1 MFRAVPGAYLE
12 NRRNETRVEPSLSGS
27 SLPGQEAAARAP
39 ATGLEPASP
48 AAGFSRFA
56 WLRFRGRSFALSE
69 GNLFLLLAI
78 VIGVFSGLAVVAF
91 RRAIDWIQLGLLG
104 SALAPPHLRVV
115 LVPMLAGLAVA
126 VLVQKWFPAARGSG
140 VNQTKA
146 AVYVFDGYI
155 PFRTVIGKF
164 LSCSLAIGSGQSL
177 GPEDPSLQ
185 MGAGI
190 ASALG
195 RRLKLSRDKLRLL
208 APVGAAAGLAAAFN
222 APISAVLFV
231 IEEVIGTW
239 SATAL
244 GAIVLAAVASA
255 VTMRSFLG
263 GEPMFHVPPYTLG
276 HPAELLSYAVLGVV
290 SGVLS
295 LAFTKIIAFFRPK
308 LRALPGWTYYFQPA
322 AAGLLIGFV
331 GLRFPQAMGTGYPY
345 IDQALH
351 SQYTWQILG
360 LLGIAKILTTSS
372 SFVSGTPGGMFAPVL
387 FIGAMTGG
395 AIGGLE
401 HHFFPQVSASVAP
414 FALVG
419 MGTFF
424 AGFLRVP
431 ITSVFMVVETSGS
444 YSIVLP
450 VMISNTIAYLIS
462 RTYQDVAL
470 FDLLAKQDGLELP
483 SMEEQREQI
492 VLRVED
498 AMRKPDLPP
507 LQASDTLGHALD
519 IAEKTAEEILLVR
532 FPTGRWAGISRKD
545 LPAMAAAHPKETQ
558 LREALSTSRLPVLH
572 PDQRL
577 DDALRFIQGHALLP
591 VVSREGSRKLEGVIS
606 LPDILA
612 AYQSAA

>member
-1 MFRAVPGAYLE
+1 MSERDIPIE
-12 NRRNETRVEPSLSGS
+12 EERPPEPTGEFPSAEANDS
-27 SLPGQEAAARAP
+27 SLKWLSSRARLL
-39 ATGLEPASP
+39 T
-48 AAGFSRFA
+48 
-56 WLRFRGRSFALSE
+56 LSE

-78 VIGVFSGLAVVAF
+78 IIGMFAGMAVVCF
-91 RRAIDWIQLGLLG
+91 RITIEWVRLGLLG
-104 SALAPPHLRVV
+104 SALAPPPMRVI
-115 LVPMLAGLAVA
+115 LAPAGAGLVVA
-126 VLVQKWFPAARGSG
+126 FLVQKFFRAARGSG

-146 AVYVFDGYI
+146 AVYVFDGYV

-164 LSCSLAIGSGQSL
+164 LTCSLAIGSGQSL

-239 SATAL
+239 SASAL
-244 GAIVLAAVASA
+244 GAIVLAAVSSA
-255 VTMRSFLG
+255 VVMRSFLG
-263 GEPMFHVPPYTLG
+263 GEPMFRVPPYTLA
-276 HPAELLSYAVLGVV
+276 HPAELLAYAVLGVV

-295 LAFTKIIAFFRPK
+295 LAFTKIIAYFRPK
-308 LRALPGWTYYFQPA
+308 LRALPEWTYYFQPA
-322 AAGLLIGFV
+322 AAGLLIGFI
-331 GLRFPQAMGTGYPY
+331 GLRFPQSMGTGYPY

-351 SQYTWQILG
+351 SQYTWEILAV
-360 LLGIAKILTTSS
+360 LGFAKILTTSL

-387 FIGAMTGG
+387 FIGAMIGG

-462 RTYQDVAL
+462 RKYQDVAL

-492 VLRVED
+492 VIRVED
-498 AMRKPDLPP
+498 AMRQPDLPP
-507 LQASDTLGHALD
+507 LQAGDTLARAME
-519 IAEKTAEEILLVR
+519 IAENSTVEVLLVR
-532 FPTGRWAGISRKD
+532 FPTGRWAGIARKD
-545 LPAMAAAHPKETQ
+545 LPAMALAHTPETQ
-558 LREALSTSRLPVLH
+558 LREVLSTARLPVLH

-577 DDALRFIQGHALLP
+577 DDALRFIQGHSLLP
-591 VVSREGSRKLEGVIS
+591 VVSRAGSRKLEGVIS
-606 LPDILA
+606 LPDILT
-612 AYQSAA
+612 AYQKVS

>member
-1 MFRAVPGAYLE
+1 MSEPKIPVEEAQAPAPKVETAPAAA
-12 NRRNETRVEPSLSGS
+12 NES
-27 SLPGQEAAARAP
+27 SLRWLGARA
-39 ATGLEPASP
+39 
-48 AAGFSRFA
+48 
-56 WLRFRGRSFALSE
+56 RSFTLSE

-78 VIGVFSGLAVVAF
+78 VIGMFSGMAVVCF
-91 RRAIDWIQLGLLG
+91 RITIEWVRLGLLG
-104 SALAPPHLRVV
+104 SALAPPPLRV
-115 LVPMLAGLAVA
+115 LLAPAGAGLVVA
-126 VLVQKWFPAARGSG
+126 FLVQKVFRAARGSG

-146 AVYVFDGYI
+146 AVYVFDGYV

-164 LSCSLAIGSGQSL
+164 LTCSIAIGGGQSL

-239 SATAL
+239 SASAL
-244 GAIVLAAVASA
+244 GAIVLAAVSSA
-255 VTMRSFLG
+255 VVMRSFLG
-263 GEPMFHVPPYTLG
+263 GEPMFRVPAYTLSQ
-276 HPAELLSYAVLGVV
+276 PAELLAYAVLGVV
-290 SGVLS
+290 SGILS
-295 LAFTKIIAFFRPK
+295 LAFTKIIAYFRPK
-308 LRALPGWTYYFQPA
+308 LRALPEWTYYFQPA
-322 AAGLLIGFV
+322 AAGLLIGFI
-331 GLRFPQAMGTGYPY
+331 GLRIPQSMGTGYPY
-345 IDQALH
+345 IDEALH
-351 SQYTWQILG
+351 SQYTWEILAILG
-360 LLGIAKILTTSS
+360 FAKILTTSL

-387 FIGAMTGG
+387 FIGAMIGG

-462 RTYQDVAL
+462 RKYQEGAL
-470 FDLLAKQDGLELP
+470 FDILAKQDDLELP

-507 LQASDTLGHALD
+507 LQASDTVTRALE
-519 IAEKTAEEILLVR
+519 IAESSTEEILLVR
-532 FPTGRWAGISRKD
+532 FPTGRWAGIAKKD
-545 LPAMAAAHPKETQ
+545 MPALAAAHPKDTQ
-558 LREALSTSRLPVLH
+558 LREVLSTARLPILH

-577 DDALRFIQGHALLP
+577 DDALRFIQGHPLLP
-591 VVSREGSRKLEGVIS
+591 VVGRAGSRKLEGVLS
-606 LPDILA
+606 LPDILT
-612 AYQSAA
+612 AYQRAT

>member
-1 MFRAVPGAYLE
+1 VSDLNASIGETPTPPPQQAPPSAEPRHVGLKWLSSRARLL
-12 NRRNETRVEPSLSGS
+12 T
-27 SLPGQEAAARAP
+27 
-39 ATGLEPASP
+39 
-48 AAGFSRFA
+48 
-56 WLRFRGRSFALSE
+56 LSE

-78 VIGVFSGLAVVAF
+78 IIGMFSGMAVVCF
-91 RRAIDWIQLGLLG
+91 RIAIEWVRLGLLG
-104 SALAPPHLRVV
+104 SALAPPHLRVL
-115 LVPMLAGLAVA
+115 LVPAGAGLFVA
-126 VLVQKWFPAARGSG
+126 FLVQKFFPAARGSG

-146 AVYVFDGYI
+146 AVYVFDGYV

-164 LSCSLAIGSGQSL
+164 LTCSLAIGSGQSL

-239 SATAL
+239 SASAL
-244 GAIVLAAVASA
+244 GAIVLAAVSSA
-255 VTMRSFLG
+255 VVMRSFLG
-263 GEPMFHVPPYTLG
+263 GEPMFRVPAYTLA
-276 HPAELLSYAVLGVV
+276 HPAELLAYAVLGVV

-295 LAFTKIIAFFRPK
+295 LAFTKIIAFFRPR
-308 LRALPGWTYYFQPA
+308 LRALPEWTYYFQPA
-322 AAGLLIGFV
+322 AAGLLIGFI
-331 GLRFPQAMGTGYPY
+331 GLRIPQSMGTGYPY

-351 SQYTWQILG
+351 SQYTWEILA
-360 LLGIAKILTTSS
+360 LLGFTKILTTSL

-387 FIGAMTGG
+387 FIGAMIGG

-401 HHFFPQVSASVAP
+401 HHFFPQVSATVAP

-431 ITSVFMVVETSGS
+431 ITSVFMVVETTGS

-462 RTYQDVAL
+462 RNYQDVAL
-470 FDLLAKQDGLELP
+470 FDLLAKQDNLELP

-498 AMRKPDLPP
+498 ALRKPELPP
-507 LQASDTLGHALD
+507 LQASDTLARALEL
-519 IAEKTAEEILLVR
+519 AEASSEEVLLVR
-532 FPTGRWAGISRKD
+532 FPTGRWAGIPRAD
-545 LPAMAAAHPKETQ
+545 LRTMASQHPGETH
-558 LREALSTSRLPVLH
+558 LREILPMARLPILH

-591 VVSREGSRKLEGVIS
+591 VVSRAASRKLEGVLS
-606 LPDILA
+606 LPDILM
-612 AYQSAA
+612 AYQRSS

>member
-1 MFRAVPGAYLE
+1 MSVGKI
-12 NRRNETRVEPSLSGS
+12 
-27 SLPGQEAAARAP
+27 
-39 ATGLEPASP
+39 P
-48 AAGFSRFA
+48 AAETQVPAQAAFPARKWLTFA
-56 WLRFRGRSFALSE
+56 GRSFSLSE

-78 VIGVFSGLAVVAF
+78 VIGVLAGLAVVAF
-91 RRAIDWIQLGLLG
+91 REAIDWIRISLLG
-104 SALAPPHLRVV
+104 SALAPSHLRLL
-115 LVPMLAGLAVA
+115 LVPSIAGLVVA
-126 VLVQKWFPAARGSG
+126 FLVKKFFPGARGSG

-146 AVYVFDGYI
+146 AVYIFDGYV

-164 LSCSLAIGSGQSL
+164 LTCSLAIGSGQSL

-195 RRLKLSRDKLRLL
+195 RRMKLSRDKIRLL

-222 APISAVLFV
+222 APISAMLFV

-239 SATAL
+239 SASAL
-244 GAIVLAAVASA
+244 GAIVLAAVSSA
-255 VTMRSFLG
+255 IVMRSFLG
-263 GEPMFHVPPYTLG
+263 GEPMFGVPPYSLA
-276 HPAELLSYAVLGVV
+276 HPAELLAYAALGVV

-295 LAFTKIIAFFRPK
+295 VAFTKIIAYFRPK
-308 LRALPGWTYYFQPA
+308 LSALPGWTYYFQPA
-322 AAGLLIGFV
+322 AAGLLIGIV
-331 GLRFPQAMGTGYPY
+331 GLRFPEAMGTGYPY

-351 SQYTWQILG
+351 SQYTWQILAV
-360 LLGIAKILTTSS
+360 LGFAKILTTSL
-372 SFVSGTPGGMFAPVL
+372 SFVSGTPGGMFAPTL
-387 FIGAMTGG
+387 FIGAMIGG

-401 HHFFPQVSASVAP
+401 HHLFPQIAASVAP

-424 AGFLRVP
+424 AGFLRAP
-431 ITSVFMVVETSGS
+431 ITSVFMVVETTGS

-462 RTYQDVAL
+462 RAYQDVGL
-470 FDLLAKQDGLELP
+470 FDLVAKQDGLELP

-498 AMRKPDLPP
+498 AMRKPEVPP
-507 LQASDTLGHALD
+507 LQASDTLGRALE
-519 IAEKTAEEILLVR
+519 IAATSTEETLLVR
-532 FPTGRWAGISRKD
+532 FPSGRWAEISTKD
-545 LPAMAAAHPKETQ
+545 LGAMASAHPRETH
-558 LREALSTSRLPVLH
+558 LREVLSTARVPVLH

-577 DDALRFIQGHALLP
+577 DDALRFVPGHALLP
-591 VVSREGSRKLEGVIS
+591 VVGRAGSRKLEGVIS

-612 AYQSAA
+612 AYQRTS

>member
-1 MFRAVPGAYLE
+1 LVPAGA
-12 NRRNETRVEPSLSGS
+12 
-27 SLPGQEAAARAP
+27 
-39 ATGLEPASP
+39 GL
-48 AAGFSRFA
+48 F
-56 WLRFRGRSFALSE
+56 
-69 GNLFLLLAI
+69 
-78 VIGVFSGLAVVAF
+78 VAF
-91 RRAIDWIQLGLLG
+91 
-104 SALAPPHLRVV
+104 
-115 LVPMLAGLAVA
+115 
-126 VLVQKWFPAARGSG
+126 LVQKFFPGARGSG

-146 AVYVFDGYI
+146 AVYVFDGFV

-164 LSCSLAIGSGQSL
+164 ITCSLAIGSGQSL

-239 SATAL
+239 SASAL
-244 GAIVLAAVASA
+244 GAIVLAAVSSA
-255 VTMRSFLG
+255 VVMRSFLG
-263 GEPMFHVPPYTLG
+263 GEPMFRVPAYTLA
-276 HPAELLSYAVLGVV
+276 HPAELLAYAVLGVV
-290 SGVLS
+290 SGILS
-295 LAFTKIIAFFRPK
+295 LAFTKIIAYFRPK
-308 LRALPGWTYYFQPA
+308 LGALPEWTHYFQPA
-322 AAGLLIGFV
+322 VAGLLIGFI
-331 GLRFPQAMGTGYPY
+331 GLRFPQSMGTGYSY

-351 SQYTWQILG
+351 SQYTWQVLAILG
-360 LLGIAKILTTSS
+360 FAKILTTSL

-387 FIGAMTGG
+387 FIGAMIGG

-401 HHFFPQVSASVAP
+401 HHFFPRVSASIAP

-462 RTYQDVAL
+462 RKYQDVAL
-470 FDLLAKQDGLELP
+470 FDLLAKQDDLELP

-498 AMRKPDLPP
+498 AMRKPDLTP
-507 LQASDTLGHALD
+507 LQASDTLARALE
-519 IAEKTAEEILLVR
+519 IAGTSTEEVLLVR
-532 FPTGRWAGISRKD
+532 FPTGRWAGIARKD
-545 LPAMAAAHPKETQ
+545 LPAMASAHPKETQ
-558 LREALSTSRLPVLH
+558 LREVLSTARLPILH

-577 DDALRFIQGHALLP
+577 DDVLRFIQGHALLP
-591 VVSREGSRKLEGVIS
+591 VVGRAGSRKLEGVLS
-606 LPDILA
+606 LPDILT
-612 AYQSAA
+612 AYQRTP

>member
-1 MFRAVPGAYLE
+1 MSDPGIPNGAA
-12 NRRNETRVEPSLSGS
+12 
-27 SLPGQEAAARAP
+27 QAAAR
-39 ATGLEPASP
+39 TFEPASDN
-48 AAGFSRFA
+48 AAAPSRK
-56 WLRFRGRSFALSE
+56 WLGIGRPSFALSE

-78 VIGVFSGLAVVAF
+78 VIGVFSGLVVVCF
-91 RRAIDWIQLGLLG
+91 RIAIEWVRLGLLG
-104 SALAPPHLRVV
+104 SALAPPHLRVL
-115 LVPMLAGLAVA
+115 LVPALAGLVVA
-126 VLVQKWFPAARGSG
+126 FLVHKLFPSARGSG

-146 AVYVFDGYI
+146 AVYVFDGYV

-164 LSCSLAIGSGQSL
+164 LTCSLAIGAGHSL

-195 RRLKLSRDKLRLL
+195 RGFKLSRDKLRLI

-244 GAIVLAAVASA
+244 GAIILAAVSSA
-255 VTMRSFLG
+255 VVMRFFLG
-263 GEPMFHVPPYTLG
+263 GEPMFRVPPYTLG

-295 LAFTKIIAFFRPK
+295 LGFTKIIAFFRPK
-308 LRALPGWTYYFQPA
+308 LRALPEWTYYFQPA
-322 AAGLLIGFV
+322 AAGLLIGFI

-351 SQYTWQILG
+351 GEYTWQILG

-387 FIGAMTGG
+387 FIGATIGG
-395 AIGGLE
+395 AIGGIE

-450 VMISNTIAYLIS
+450 VMISNTIAYLIT
-462 RTYQDVAL
+462 RKYQDVAL

-498 AMRKPDLPP
+498 AMRRPDLPP
-507 LQASDTLGHALD
+507 LQASDTLGHAL
-519 IAEKTAEEILLVR
+519 EVSETTAEEVLLVR
-532 FPTGRWAGISRKD
+532 FPTGRWAEISRGD
-545 LPAMAAAHPKETQ
+545 LPAMGAVHPKETQ
-558 LREALSTSRLPVLH
+558 LRETLSTARLPILH

-606 LPDILA
+606 LPDILT
-612 AYQSAA
+612 AYQRTP

>member
-1 MFRAVPGAYLE
+1 MTDRNTPPEVRPLPAISAQPQAAYSRNLGFEWLSLRA
-12 NRRNETRVEPSLSGS
+12 RSLS
-27 SLPGQEAAARAP
+27 
-39 ATGLEPASP
+39 
-48 AAGFSRFA
+48 
-56 WLRFRGRSFALSE
+56 LSE

-78 VIGVFSGLAVVAF
+78 IIGMSSGLAVVFF
-91 RRAIDWIQLGLLG
+91 RKTIEWVRLALLG
-104 SALAPPHLRVV
+104 SALAPPHLRVL
-115 LVPMLAGLAVA
+115 LVPAGAGLIVA
-126 VLVQKWFPAARGSG
+126 FLIQKFFLAARSSG

-146 AVYVFDGYI
+146 AVYVFDGYV

-164 LSCSLAIGSGQSL
+164 LTCSLAIGSGQSL

-239 SATAL
+239 SASAL
-244 GAIVLAAVASA
+244 GAIVLAAVSS
-255 VTMRSFLG
+255 VVVMRSFLG
-263 GEPMFHVPPYTLG
+263 GEPMFRVPAYTLA
-276 HPAELLSYAVLGVV
+276 HPAELLAYAVLGVL
-290 SGVLS
+290 SGILS
-295 LAFTKIIAFFRPK
+295 LAFTKIIAYFRPK
-308 LRALPGWTYYFQPA
+308 LRSLPEWTYFFQPA
-322 AAGLLIGFV
+322 AAGLLIGLV
-331 GLRFPQAMGTGYPY
+331 GLRIPQSMGTGYPY

-351 SQYTWQILG
+351 GQYTWDFLAILG
-360 LLGIAKILTTSS
+360 FAKILTTSL

-387 FIGAMTGG
+387 FIGAMMGG

-450 VMISNTIAYLIS
+450 VMISNTLAYLIS
-462 RTYQDVAL
+462 RKYQDVAL
-470 FDLLAKQDGLELP
+470 FDLLAKQDNLELP

-498 AMRKPDLPP
+498 AMRKPNLPP
-507 LQASDTLGHALD
+507 LQASDTLARALE
-519 IAEKTAEEILLVR
+519 IMEASIEEVLLVR
-532 FPTGRWAGISRKD
+532 FPTGRWAGIGGKD
-545 LPAMAAAHPKETQ
+545 LSAMASVHPPETL
-558 LREALSTSRLPVLH
+558 LREILSTARLPILH

-591 VVSREGSRKLEGVIS
+591 VVSRAASRKLEGVLS

-612 AYQSAA
+612 AYQRAS

>member
-1 MFRAVPGAYLE
+1 MSERDIPVSGAQA
-12 NRRNETRVEPSLSGS
+12 S
-27 SLPGQEAAARAP
+27 AP
-39 ATGLEPASP
+39 VAEPAS
-48 AAGFSRFA
+48 ADATGTGLQWLSSRARLFT
-56 WLRFRGRSFALSE
+56 LSE

-78 VIGVFSGLAVVAF
+78 IIGIFSGMAVVCF
-91 RRAIDWIQLGLLG
+91 RIAIEWVRLGLLG
-104 SALAPPHLRVV
+104 SALAPPPLRVILAPAV
-115 LVPMLAGLAVA
+115 AGLVVA
-126 VLVQKWFPAARGSG
+126 FLVQKFFRAARGSG

-146 AVYVFDGYI
+146 AVYVFDGYV

-164 LSCSLAIGSGQSL
+164 LTCSIAIGAGQSL

-239 SATAL
+239 SASAL
-244 GAIVLAAVASA
+244 GAIVLAAVSSA
-255 VTMRSFLG
+255 VVMRSFLG
-263 GEPMFHVPPYTLG
+263 GEPMFRVPPYTLA
-276 HPAELLSYAVLGVV
+276 HPAELLAYAVLGVV
-290 SGVLS
+290 SGILS
-295 LAFTKIIAFFRPK
+295 LAFTKIIAYFRPR
-308 LRALPGWTYYFQPA
+308 LRALPEWTYYFQPA
-322 AAGLLIGFV
+322 AAGLLIGFI
-331 GLRFPQAMGTGYPY
+331 GLRIPQTMGTGYPY

-351 SQYTWQILG
+351 SQYTWEFLAVLG
-360 LLGIAKILTTSS
+360 FVKILTTSL

-387 FIGAMTGG
+387 FIGAMIGG

-470 FDLLAKQDGLELP
+470 FDLLAKQDDLELP

-498 AMRKPDLPP
+498 AMRQPDMPAV
-507 LQASDTLGHALD
+507 QASDTIARAME
-519 IAEKTAEEILLVR
+519 IAEASLEEVVLVR
-532 FPTGRWAGISRKD
+532 FPTGRWAGIARKD
-545 LPAMAAAHPKETQ
+545 LPAIASAHTPETQ
-558 LREALSTSRLPVLH
+558 LREVLSTARLPVLH

-591 VVSREGSRKLEGVIS
+591 VVSRAGSRKLEGVLS
-606 LPDILA
+606 LPDILT
-612 AYQSAA
+612 AYQKAS

>member
-1 MFRAVPGAYLE
+1 MSDPNIPVEVAQVAAPKGDPPSAAENDSGLKWLSSRAHLF
-12 NRRNETRVEPSLSGS
+12 T
-27 SLPGQEAAARAP
+27 
-39 ATGLEPASP
+39 
-48 AAGFSRFA
+48 
-56 WLRFRGRSFALSE
+56 LSE

-78 VIGVFSGLAVVAF
+78 IIGMFSGMAVVCF
-91 RRAIDWIQLGLLG
+91 RITIEWIRLGLLG
-104 SALAPPHLRVV
+104 SALAPPPMRVL
-115 LVPMLAGLAVA
+115 LVPAGAGLVVA
-126 VLVQKWFPAARGSG
+126 FLVQKFFHGARGSG

-146 AVYVFDGYI
+146 AVYVFDGYV
-155 PFRTVIGKF
+155 PFRSVIGKF
-164 LSCSLAIGSGQSL
+164 LTCSLAIGSGQSL

-239 SATAL
+239 SASAL
-244 GAIVLAAVASA
+244 GAIILAAVSSA
-255 VTMRSFLG
+255 VVMRAFLG
-263 GEPMFHVPPYTLG
+263 GEPMFRVPAYTLA
-276 HPAELLSYAVLGVV
+276 HPAELLAYAVLGVV

-295 LAFTKIIAFFRPK
+295 LAFTKIIAYFRPK
-308 LRALPGWTYYFQPA
+308 LRALPEWTYYFQPA
-322 AAGLLIGFV
+322 AAGLLIGFI
-331 GLRFPQAMGTGYPY
+331 GLRIPQSMGTGYPY

-351 SQYTWQILG
+351 SQYTWEILAV
-360 LLGIAKILTTSS
+360 LGFAKILTTSL

-387 FIGAMTGG
+387 FIGAMIGG

-462 RTYQDVAL
+462 RKYQDVAL
-470 FDLLAKQDGLELP
+470 FDILAKQDDLELP

-498 AMRKPDLPP
+498 ALRKPDLPP
-507 LQASDTLGHALD
+507 LQASDTLARALE
-519 IAEKTAEEILLVR
+519 IAETSTEEVLLVR
-532 FPTGRWAGISRKD
+532 FPTGRWAGIARKD
-545 LPAMAAAHPKETQ
+545 LHVMASEHPKESQ
-558 LREALSTSRLPVLH
+558 LREVLSTARLPVLH

-591 VVSREGSRKLEGVIS
+591 VVSRAGSRKLEGVLS
-606 LPDILA
+606 LPDILT
-612 AYQSAA
+612 AYQRTS

>member
-1 MFRAVPGAYLE
+1 MSERDTPVEEPQIPGPE
-12 NRRNETRVEPSLSGS
+12 G
-27 SLPGQEAAARAP
+27 
-39 ATGLEPASP
+39 EPASGS
-48 AAGFSRFA
+48 AADSGLKWLSSRA
-56 WLRFRGRSFALSE
+56 RSFTPSE

-78 VIGVFSGLAVVAF
+78 IIGMFSGMAVVCF
-91 RRAIDWIQLGLLG
+91 RIAIEWVRLGLLG
-104 SALAPPHLRVV
+104 SALAPPPIRVL
-115 LVPMLAGLAVA
+115 LVPAGAGLVVA
-126 VLVQKWFPAARGSG
+126 FLVQKFFPGARGSG

-146 AVYVFDGYI
+146 AVYVFDGYV

-164 LSCSLAIGSGQSL
+164 LTCSLSIGSGQSL

-239 SATAL
+239 SASAL
-244 GAIVLAAVASA
+244 GAIVLAAVSSA
-255 VTMRSFLG
+255 VVMRSFLG
-263 GEPMFHVPPYTLG
+263 GEPMFRVPPYTLA
-276 HPAELLSYAVLGVV
+276 HPAELLAYAVLGVV
-290 SGVLS
+290 SGILS
-295 LAFTKIIAFFRPK
+295 LAFTKIIAYFRPK
-308 LRALPGWTYYFQPA
+308 LRALPEWTYYLQPA
-322 AAGLLIGFV
+322 AAGLLIGFI
-331 GLRFPQAMGTGYPY
+331 GLRFPQSMGTGYPY

-351 SQYTWQILG
+351 SQYTWQILAI
-360 LLGIAKILTTSS
+360 LGFAKILTTSL

-387 FIGAMTGG
+387 FIGAMIGG

-401 HHFFPQVSASVAP
+401 HHFFPQISASVAP

-462 RTYQDVAL
+462 RKYQDVAL
-470 FDLLAKQDGLELP
+470 FDLLAKQDNLELP

-498 AMRKPDLPP
+498 AMRKPALPP
-507 LQASDTLGHALD
+507 LQASDTLARALE
-519 IAEKTAEEILLVR
+519 IAETSTEEVLLVR
-532 FPTGRWAGISRKD
+532 FPTGRWAGVARKD
-545 LPAMAAAHPKETQ
+545 LPGMTSTHPREAQ
-558 LREALSTSRLPVLH
+558 LREVLSTARLPILH

-591 VVSREGSRKLEGVIS
+591 VVSRAGSRKLEGVLS
-606 LPDILA
+606 LPDILT
-612 AYQSAA
+612 AYQRTG

>member
-1 MFRAVPGAYLE
+1 MSDRPPLVEESPTPAPKEESQAANQGNLRLRWLNFR
-12 NRRNETRVEPSLSGS
+12 
-27 SLPGQEAAARAP
+27 
-39 ATGLEPASP
+39 
-48 AAGFSRFA
+48 SRT
-56 WLRFRGRSFALSE
+56 LTLSE

-78 VIGVFSGLAVVAF
+78 VIGLFSGLAVVSF
-91 RRAIDWIQLGLLG
+91 RMAIEWVRLALLG
-104 SALAPPHLRVV
+104 SALAPSHVRVV
-115 LVPMLAGLAVA
+115 LVPAAAGLVVA
-126 VLVQKWFPAARGSG
+126 FLVQKFFRASRSSG

-146 AVYVFDGYI
+146 AVYVFDGYV

-164 LSCSLAIGSGQSL
+164 LTCSLAIGSGQSL

-190 ASALG
+190 AFALG

-239 SATAL
+239 SASAL
-244 GAIVLAAVASA
+244 GAIVLAAVSSA
-255 VTMRSFLG
+255 VVMRSFLG
-263 GEPMFHVPPYTLG
+263 GEPMFRVPPYTLA
-276 HPAELLSYAVLGVV
+276 HPAELLAYAVLGVV

-295 LAFTKIIAFFRPK
+295 LAFTKIIAYFRPM
-308 LRALPGWTYYFQPA
+308 LRALPEWTFYFQPA
-322 AAGLLIGFV
+322 AAGLLIGLV
-331 GLRFPQAMGTGYPY
+331 GLRIPQAMGTGYAY
-345 IDQALH
+345 IDEALH
-351 SQYTWQILG
+351 SQYTWEFLAILG
-360 LLGIAKILTTSS
+360 FAKILTTSL

-387 FIGAMTGG
+387 FIGAMIGG

-401 HHFFPQVSASVAP
+401 HHFFPQVSESVAP

-431 ITSVFMVVETSGS
+431 ITSVFMVVETSGN

-450 VMISNTIAYLIS
+450 VMISNTIAYLVS
-462 RTYQDVAL
+462 RKYQDVAL
-470 FDLLAKQDGLELP
+470 FDLLAKQDNLELP
-483 SMEEQREQI
+483 SMEAQREQI

-498 AMRKPDLPP
+498 AMRKPDMPP
-507 LQASDTLGHALD
+507 LQASDTLARALE
-519 IAEKTAEEILLVR
+519 IAETSIEDVLLVR
-532 FPTGRWAGISRKD
+532 FPTGRWAGVARKD
-545 LPAMAAAHPKETQ
+545 LPAMAAAHPPEAH
-558 LREALSTSRLPVLH
+558 LREVLSTARLPVLY

-577 DDALRFIQGHALLP
+577 DDALRFIQGHPLLP
-591 VVSREGSRKLEGVIS
+591 VVSREASRKLEGVLS

-612 AYQSAA
+612 AYQRSS

>member
-1 MFRAVPGAYLE
+1 MSEPKIPVPGGQPSAA
-12 NRRNETRVEPSLSGS
+12 NPQSPSLEETV
-27 SLPGQEAAARAP
+27 PGRK
-39 ATGLEPASP
+39 
-48 AAGFSRFA
+48 
-56 WLRFRGRSFALSE
+56 WLRFLGRSFTLSE
-69 GNLFLLLAI
+69 GNLFLLLAV
-78 VIGVFSGLAVVAF
+78 VIGLFSGLAVVFF
-91 RRAIDWIQLGLLG
+91 RNSIDWIRLALLG
-104 SALAPPHLRVV
+104 SSLAPPPLRVL
-115 LVPMLAGLAVA
+115 LVPTIAGFAVA
-126 VLVQKWFPAARGSG
+126 LLVQRFFPGARGSG

-146 AVYVFDGYI
+146 AVYVFDGYV

-164 LSCSLAIGSGQSL
+164 LTCSLAIGSGQSL

-185 MGAGI
+185 IGAGI

-195 RRLKLSRDKLRLL
+195 RRLKLSRDKLRLI

-231 IEEVIGTW
+231 IEEVLGTW
-239 SATAL
+239 SASAL
-244 GAIVLAAVASA
+244 GAIVLAAVSSA
-255 VTMRSFLG
+255 VVMRSFLG
-263 GEPMFHVPPYTLG
+263 GEPMFHVPPYTLA
-276 HPAELLSYAVLGVV
+276 HPAELLAYAVLGVV

-295 LAFTKIIAFFRPK
+295 LAFTGIIAYFRPR
-308 LRALPGWTYYFQPA
+308 LRSLPEWTDYLQPA
-322 AAGLLIGFV
+322 VAGLLIGLV

-351 SQYTWQILG
+351 SQYTWEILAILG
-360 LLGIAKILTTSS
+360 FAKILTTSL
-372 SFVSGTPGGMFAPVL
+372 SFVSGTPGGMFAPTL
-387 FIGAMTGG
+387 FIGAMIGG

-444 YSIVLP
+444 YSIILP

-462 RTYQDVAL
+462 RKYQDVAL
-470 FDLLAKQDGLELP
+470 FDLLAKQDDLELP

-507 LQASDTLGHALD
+507 LQASDTLARAVE
-519 IAEKTAEEILLVR
+519 IAETSAEDVLLVR
-532 FPTGRWAGISRKD
+532 FPTGRWAGIARSD
-545 LPAMAAAHPKETQ
+545 LPAMAAAQPPETQ
-558 LREALSTSRLPVLH
+558 LREVLSTARLPVLH

-591 VVSREGSRKLEGVIS
+591 VVGRAGSRRLEGVLS
-606 LPDILA
+606 LPDILT
-612 AYQSAA
+612 AYQKAS

>member
-1 MFRAVPGAYLE
+1 MSSENAPVPGVPAPGA
-12 NRRNETRVEPSLSGS
+12 VIDADPST
-27 SLPGQEAAARAP
+27 PDAP
-39 ATGLEPASP
+39 RLL
-48 AAGFSRFA
+48 
-56 WLRFRGRSFALSE
+56 WLRSRIRSLRLSE

-78 VIGVFSGLAVVAF
+78 IIGMLSGLAVVCF
-91 RRAIDWIQLGLLG
+91 RAAIDWVRLGLLG
-104 SALAPPHLRVV
+104 PALAPSHLRVV
-115 LVPMLAGLAVA
+115 LVPAAVGLVVA
-126 VLVQKWFPAARGSG
+126 FLVQRFFPAARGSG

-146 AVYVFDGYI
+146 AVYVFDGYVSM
-155 PFRTVIGKF
+155 RTVIGKF
-164 LSCSLAIGSGQSL
+164 LTCSLAIGSGQSL

-185 MGAGI
+185 IGAGI

-195 RRLKLSRDKLRLL
+195 RRLKLSRDKLRML
-208 APVGAAAGLAAAFN
+208 APLGAAAGLAAAFN
-222 APISAVLFV
+222 APISAVFFV
-231 IEEVIGTW
+231 IEEIIGTW
-239 SATAL
+239 SASVL
-244 GAIVLAAVASA
+244 GAIILAAVSSA
-255 VTMRSFLG
+255 VVMRSFLG
-263 GEPMFHVPPYTLG
+263 GEPMFRVPPYTLA

-295 LAFTKIIAFFRPK
+295 LAFTQIIVYFRPR
-308 LRALPGWTYYFQPA
+308 LRALPQWTYYFQPA
-322 AAGLLIGFV
+322 AAGLLIGLI
-331 GLRFPQAMGTGYPY
+331 GLRIPQSMGTGYPY

-351 SQYTWQILG
+351 SQYTWEILA
-360 LLGIAKILTTSS
+360 LLGFAKILTTSM

-387 FIGAMTGG
+387 FIGAMIGG
-395 AIGGLE
+395 AVGGLE

-462 RTYQDVAL
+462 REFQDVSL

-507 LQASDTLGHALD
+507 LQAGDTLARAMEV
-519 IAEKTAEEILLVR
+519 AEASIEEILLVR
-532 FPTGRWAGISRKD
+532 FPTGRWAGLPRQD
-545 LPAMAAAHPKETQ
+545 LPAMASEHPPETQ
-558 LREALSTSRLPVLH
+558 LREILSTARLPVLH
-572 PDQRL
+572 PDLRL

-591 VVSREGSRKLEGVIS
+591 VVSRAGSRKLEAVLS
-606 LPDILA
+606 LPDILT
-612 AYQSAA
+612 AYQKAS

>member
-1 MFRAVPGAYLE
+1 MSDRDTPVE
-12 NRRNETRVEPSLSGS
+12 ETPLPPMVEAP
-27 SLPGQEAAARAP
+27 P
-39 ATGLEPASP
+39 ATNARNSGLKWLS
-48 AAGFSRFA
+48 SRA
-56 WLRFRGRSFALSE
+56 RSLTLSE

-78 VIGVFSGLAVVAF
+78 IIGIFSGMAVVCF
-91 RRAIDWIQLGLLG
+91 RIAIEWVRLGMLG
-104 SALAPPHLRVV
+104 SALAPPRLRV
-115 LVPMLAGLAVA
+115 LFAPAAAGLVVA
-126 VLVQKWFPAARGSG
+126 FLVQKFFRGASGSG

-146 AVYVFDGYI
+146 AVYVFDGYVA
-155 PFRTVIGKF
+155 FRTVIGKF
-164 LSCSLAIGSGQSL
+164 VTCSIAIGSGHSL

-239 SATAL
+239 SASAL
-244 GAIVLAAVASA
+244 GAIVLAAVSSA
-255 VTMRSFLG
+255 VVMRSFLG
-263 GEPMFHVPPYTLG
+263 GEPMFRVPAYTLA
-276 HPAELLSYAVLGVV
+276 HPAELIAYAVLGVV

-295 LAFTKIIAFFRPK
+295 LLFTQIIVYFRPR
-308 LRALPGWTYYFQPA
+308 LRALPEWTFYLQPA

-331 GLRFPQAMGTGYPY
+331 GLRIPQSMGTGYPY
-345 IDQALH
+345 IDEALH
-351 SQYTWQILG
+351 SQYTWQILAI
-360 LLGIAKILTTSS
+360 LGFAKILTTSL
-372 SFVSGTPGGMFAPVL
+372 SFVSGTPGGMFAPTL
-387 FIGAMTGG
+387 FIGAMIGG

-401 HHFFPQVSASVAP
+401 HQFFPQVSASVAP

-424 AGFLRVP
+424 AGFMRVP
-431 ITSVFMVVETSGS
+431 ITSVFMVVETTGS

-462 RTYQDVAL
+462 RRYQDMAL
-470 FDLLAKQDGLELP
+470 FDILAKQDNMELP

-498 AMRKPDLPP
+498 AFRKPDFPP
-507 LQASDTLGHALD
+507 LQAGDTLDRALE
-519 IAEKTAEEILLVR
+519 IAENSAEEVILVR
-532 FPTGRWAGISRKD
+532 FPTGRWADIARKD
-545 LPAMAAAHPKETQ
+545 LPAMALAHPKETQ
-558 LREALSTSRLPVLH
+558 LREILSTARLPVLH

-577 DDALRFIQGHALLP
+577 DDAMRFIQGHPLLP
-591 VVSREGSRKLEGVIS
+591 VVGRAGSRKLEGVIS
-606 LPDILA
+606 LADILA
-612 AYQSAA
+612 AYQKAS

>member
-1 MFRAVPGAYLE
+1 MSEGRAPIPDSQIPVPSPEPVAVETEVPG
-12 NRRNETRVEPSLSGS
+12 RKWVIPGS
-27 SLPGQEAAARAP
+27 
-39 ATGLEPASP
+39 
-48 AAGFSRFA
+48 
-56 WLRFRGRSFALSE
+56 RSFTLSE
-69 GNLFLLLAI
+69 GNLFLVLAV
-78 VIGVFSGLAVVAF
+78 VIGLFSGMAVVCFRITIEWVRLSLLGSGLAP
-91 RRAIDWIQLGLLG
+91 
-104 SALAPPHLRVV
+104 SPLRVV
-115 LVPMLAGLAVA
+115 LVPAGAGLVVA
-126 VLVQKWFPAARGSG
+126 FLVQRFFRAARGSG

-146 AVYVFDGYI
+146 AVYVFDGYV

-164 LSCSLAIGSGQSL
+164 ITCSLAIGSGQSL

-190 ASALG
+190 ASTLG

-239 SATAL
+239 SASAL
-244 GAIVLAAVASA
+244 GAIVLAAVSSA
-255 VTMRSFLG
+255 VVLRGFLG
-263 GEPMFHVPPYTLG
+263 SEPMFRVPAYTLA
-276 HPAELLSYAVLGVV
+276 HPAELFAYAVLGVAG
-290 SGVLS
+290 GVIS
-295 LAFTKIIAFFRPK
+295 LAFTKIIVYFRPR
-308 LRALPGWTYYFQPA
+308 LRAFPEWTFYVQPA
-322 AAGLLIGFV
+322 AAGLLIGLV
-331 GLRFPQAMGTGYPY
+331 GLKIPQAMGTGYPY

-351 SQYTWQILG
+351 NQYTWEILAV
-360 LLGIAKILTTSS
+360 LGFAKILTTSM

-387 FIGAMTGG
+387 FIGAMIGG

-401 HHFFPQVSASVAP
+401 HHFFPQLSASVGP

-431 ITSVFMVVETSGS
+431 ITSVFMVVETTGN

-462 RTYQDVAL
+462 RKYQDVSL
-470 FDLLAKQDGLELP
+470 FDLLAAQDGLELP
-483 SMEEQREQI
+483 SMEELREQV

-498 AMRKPDLPP
+498 AMRKPESAS
-507 LQASDTLGHALD
+507 LQASDTLARALE
-519 IAEKTAEEILLVR
+519 IAEAAPEEVLLVR
-532 FPTGRWAGISRKD
+532 FPTGRWASVTKQELRAKASER
-545 LPAMAAAHPKETQ
+545 PEETL
-558 LREALSTSRLPVLH
+558 LRELLSTTRLPVLH

-577 DDALRFIQGHALLP
+577 DDVLRYVQGHQVLP
-591 VVSREGSRKLEGVIS
+591 VVSRAGSRKLEGVLS

-612 AYQSAA
+612 AYQKPS

>member
-1 MFRAVPGAYLE
+1 VNDPNTPLE
-12 NRRNETRVEPSLSGS
+12 
-27 SLPGQEAAARAP
+27 QARA
-39 ATGLEPASP
+39 ATPTVTPSSEEESLRR
-48 AAGFSRFA
+48 SR
-56 WLRFRGRSFALSE
+56 WLTFRGRSVAISE
-69 GNLFLLLAI
+69 GHLFLLLAI
-78 VIGVFSGLAVVAF
+78 VIGVFAGLAVVVF
-91 RRAIDWIQLGLLG
+91 RVSIDEVQRVLLG
-104 SALAPPHLRVV
+104 PSPALPGLRTVLAPVG
-115 LVPMLAGLAVA
+115 AGLIVGI
-126 VLVQKWFPAARGSG
+126 LVQKFFRAARGSG

-146 AVYVFDGYI
+146 AVYVFDGYV

-164 LSCSLAIGSGQSL
+164 LTCSLAIGSGQSL

-208 APVGAAAGLAAAFN
+208 APVGASAGLAAAFN

-244 GAIVLAAVASA
+244 GAIILAAVSSA
-255 VTMRSFLG
+255 VVMRSFLG
-263 GEPMFHVPPYTLG
+263 GEPMFHVPAYTLA
-276 HPAELLSYAVLGVV
+276 HPAELLAYAVLGVV

-295 LAFTKIIAFFRPK
+295 LAFTKIVAYFRPR
-308 LRALPGWTYYFQPA
+308 LRAWPEWTHYFQPA
-322 AAGLLIGFV
+322 AAGLLIGLV
-331 GLRFPQAMGTGYPY
+331 GLRVPQAMGTGYPY
-345 IDQALH
+345 IDQALRNE
-351 SQYTWQILG
+351 YTWEVLAILG
-360 LLGIAKILTTSS
+360 FTKLLTTSL

-387 FIGAMTGG
+387 FIGAMMGG

-401 HHFFPQVSASVAP
+401 HHFFPQISASVAP

-419 MGTFF
+419 MGTLF

-462 RTYQDVAL
+462 RSYQSAGL
-470 FDLLAKQDGLELP
+470 FDMLAKQDGFELP

-498 AMRKPDLPP
+498 AMRTPELPP
-507 LQASDTLGHALD
+507 LQASDTLARALE
-519 IAEKTAEEILLVR
+519 IAQVSTEDVLLVR
-532 FPTGRWAGISRKD
+532 FPTGRWAGISRQD
-545 LPAMAAAHPKETQ
+545 LPALSATHPRETQ
-558 LREALSTSRLPVLH
+558 LREALSTARLPVLY

-577 DDALRFIQGHALLP
+577 DDVLRFIQGHPLLP
-591 VVSREGSRKLEGVIS
+591 VVSREASRKLEGVIS
-606 LPDILA
+606 LPDILT
-612 AYQSAA
+612 AYQRVS

>member
-1 MFRAVPGAYLE
+1 LSAGKIPAA
-12 NRRNETRVEPSLSGS
+12 ETRAPSQAAF
-27 SLPGQEAAARAP
+27 PGRKWL
-39 ATGLEPASP
+39 T
-48 AAGFSRFA
+48 FA
-56 WLRFRGRSFALSE
+56 GRSFSLSE

-78 VIGVFSGLAVVAF
+78 VIGVLAGLAVVAF
-91 RRAIDWIQLGLLG
+91 REAIDWIRISLLG
-104 SALAPPHLRVV
+104 SALAPSHLRLL
-115 LVPMLAGLAVA
+115 LVPSIAGLVVA
-126 VLVQKWFPAARGSG
+126 FLVQRFFPGARGSG

-146 AVYVFDGYI
+146 AVYIFDGYV

-164 LSCSLAIGSGQSL
+164 LTCSLAIGSGQSL

-195 RRLKLSRDKLRLL
+195 RRMKLSRDKLRLL

-222 APISAVLFV
+222 APISAMLFV

-239 SATAL
+239 SASAL
-244 GAIVLAAVASA
+244 GAIVLAAVSSA
-255 VTMRSFLG
+255 IVMRSFLS
-263 GEPMFHVPPYTLG
+263 GEPMFGVPPYSLA
-276 HPAELLSYAVLGVV
+276 HPAELLAYAVLGVV

-295 LAFTKIIAFFRPK
+295 VAFTKIIAYFRPK
-308 LRALPGWTYYFQPA
+308 LRALPEWTYYFQPA
-322 AAGLLIGFV
+322 AAGLLIGIV
-331 GLRFPQAMGTGYPY
+331 GLRFPEAMGTGYPY

-351 SQYTWQILG
+351 SQYTWQILAV
-360 LLGIAKILTTSS
+360 LGFAKILTTSL
-372 SFVSGTPGGMFAPVL
+372 SFVSGTPGGMFAPTL
-387 FIGAMTGG
+387 FIGAMIGG

-401 HHFFPQVSASVAP
+401 HHFFPQIAASVAP

-431 ITSVFMVVETSGS
+431 ITSVFMVVETTGS

-462 RTYQDVAL
+462 RAYQDVGL

-498 AMRKPDLPP
+498 AMRKPDVAP
-507 LQASDTLGHALD
+507 LQASDTLARALE
-519 IAEKTAEEILLVR
+519 IAAATTAETLLVR
-532 FPTGRWAGISRKD
+532 FPTGRWAEIPTKD
-545 LPAMAAAHPKETQ
+545 LGAIAAAHPSEAH
-558 LREALSTSRLPVLH
+558 LREVLSTARVPVLH

-577 DDALRFIQGHALLP
+577 DDALRFIPGHALLP
-591 VVSREGSRKLEGVIS
+591 VVGRAGSRKLEGVIS

-612 AYQSAA
+612 AYQRTS

>member
-1 MFRAVPGAYLE
+1 L
-12 NRRNETRVEPSLSGS
+12 
-27 SLPGQEAAARAP
+27 
-39 ATGLEPASP
+39 
-48 AAGFSRFA
+48 
-56 WLRFRGRSFALSE
+56 
-69 GNLFLLLAI
+69 
-78 VIGVFSGLAVVAF
+78 
-91 RRAIDWIQLGLLG
+91 
-104 SALAPPHLRVV
+104 
-115 LVPMLAGLAVA
+115 
-126 VLVQKWFPAARGSG
+126 
-140 VNQTKA
+140 
-146 AVYVFDGYI
+146 
-155 PFRTVIGKF
+155 
-164 LSCSLAIGSGQSL
+164 
-177 GPEDPSLQ
+177 
-185 MGAGI
+185 
-190 ASALG
+190 
-195 RRLKLSRDKLRLL
+195 
-208 APVGAAAGLAAAFN
+208 
-222 APISAVLFV
+222 
-231 IEEVIGTW
+231 
-239 SATAL
+239 
-244 GAIVLAAVASA
+244 
-255 VTMRSFLG
+255 
-263 GEPMFHVPPYTLG
+263 
-276 HPAELLSYAVLGVV
+276 
-290 SGVLS
+290 
-295 LAFTKIIAFFRPK
+295 
-308 LRALPGWTYYFQPA
+308 
-322 AAGLLIGFV
+322 V

-351 SQYTWQILG
+351 SEYTWQILG
-360 LLGIAKILTTSS
+360 LLGIAKILTTSF

-387 FIGAMTGG
+387 FIGAMVGG

-507 LQASDTLGHALD
+507 LQASDTLGHSLE
-519 IAEKTAEEILLVR
+519 IAEKTAEEVLLVR
-532 FPTGRWAGISRKD
+532 FPTGRWAAISRQD
-545 LPAMAAAHPKETQ
+545 LPAMAGAHPRETQ
-558 LREALSTSRLPVLH
+558 LREILSTARLPVLH

-591 VVSREGSRKLEGVIS
+591 VISREGSRKLEGVIS

-612 AYQSAA
+612 AYQSAS